1 MSVISAPIDELM
13 AYVDEIQSWMNANN
27 ALDQLLDTILG
38 GIYDMTSWEGESAQA
53 FGDMAKSQIKTRL
66 QTILAVIQAFM
77 DAINFV
83 IDRIQEIIAILN
95 APIEAAEDLLDAIG
109 F

>member
-13 AYVDEIQSWMNANN
+13 SYVDQIQGWMSANG
-27 ALDQLLDTILG
+27 ALDQLLDTVMG
-38 GIYDMTSWEGESAQA
+38 GIYDMTAWEGESAQA
-53 FGDMAKSQIKTRL
+53 FGDMAKSEIKSRL
-66 QTILAVIQAFM
+66 SFIVSVIQAFM

-83 IDRIQEIIAILN
+83 IDRVQEIIAILN
-95 APIEAAEDLLDAIG
+95 APVEAAEDLLDAIG